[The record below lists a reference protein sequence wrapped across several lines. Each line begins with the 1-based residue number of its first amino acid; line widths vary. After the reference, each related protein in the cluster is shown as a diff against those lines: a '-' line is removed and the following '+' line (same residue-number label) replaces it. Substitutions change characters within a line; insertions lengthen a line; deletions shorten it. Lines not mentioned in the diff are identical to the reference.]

1 MTVMTDIRYKTSQH
15 TKHLGLTKE
24 DIELK
29 GWKPKKLD
37 LVEEYKE
44 MTENLDIHNWE
55 NIRGPRP
62 WEDDN
67 TKYIEIIERR
77 KQEREEKVKNKGSFW
92 AG

>member
-1 MTVMTDIRYKTSQH
+1 M
-15 TKHLGLTKE
+15 
-24 DIELK
+24 ELK
-29 GWKPKKLD
+29 GWKDKKLD

-44 MTENLDIHNWE
+44 MTENLDINNWD

-67 TKYIEIIERR
+67 TKYIEVIERR
-77 KQEREEKVKNKGSFW
+77 KQEREEKVKKKGSFW